1 MNGSRWFLLAI
12 MLCIAGTAHSIEAVV
27 SYTVFH
33 RFNQRGEDS
42 AFVEVYWQ
50 INPSSLHY
58 KKNEKGELVAQI
70 QTAVSIADEQEVLMR
85 DRYALNT
92 KPALP
97 GTAAAQSILEMKR
110 YHVPAGQVH
119 LRVDLGETEFPEA
132 VFRYSQDLQVVAGKP
147 PYQSRIQLL
156 DTFFATAQSNAFV
169 KNGYLQ
175 LPRVLNFYDEGQ
187 RRVHFYTELYGAA
200 AADKKP
206 LIRHFY
212 ISKKP
217 GEFAIA
223 HMQLS
228 DTIRTAVPDG
238 EGRRYTFDM
247 STLASGNYYINARLK
262 DTSGAVLDT
271 QSFFFQTINKKPEEV
286 AAAPQDSTQK
296 EGQEEVVYLDLTK
309 TFVSKYNVKQL
320 LAILRM
326 ITPIADPAEASAIQ
340 GFQRNPDEIYMR
352 YFVYNYFGKENKAH
366 PEVAWKEF
374 SNQIREVNR
383 EFNAGG
389 RMGYETDRGIIYLKY
404 GKPDERVR
412 VPNESGAVPYEVWRY
427 NAVGRT
433 NQVGV
438 FIFYQPPFAIA
449 DYKYLTS
456 NVTGELQNSGWR
468 NMLYS
473 TGRSSGNGNSRAEQ
487 YLEGR

>member
-1 MNGSRWFLLAI
+1 MIGSRLFLLAI
-12 MLCIAGTAHSIEAVV
+12 MLCFAGTAHSIEAVV

-33 RFNQRGEDS
+33 KHNQRGEDS

-50 INPSSLHY
+50 VNPSSLHY
-58 KKNEKGELVAQI
+58 RKNEAGELVAQI
-70 QTAVSIADEQEVLMR
+70 QTAVSISNETEVLLR

-97 GTAAAQSILEMKR
+97 GHAVAQAILEMKR
-110 YHVPAGQVH
+110 YPLPPGAIHLQVN
-119 LRVDLGETEFPEA
+119 LGEAEFPEKT
-132 VFRYSQDLQVVAGKP
+132 YQYDQDLSVTVVKLP
-147 PYQSRIQLL
+147 SLSRIQLL
-156 DTFFATAQSNAFV
+156 DTFMASGNTGLFV

-187 RRVHFYTELYGAA
+187 RRVHFYTELYTGKT
-200 AADKKP
+200 DTQT

-212 ISKKP
+212 VSKKP

-223 HMQLS
+223 RLQQV
-228 DTIRTAVPDG
+228 DTIRYA
-238 EGRRYTFDM
+238 GRSSVTGSRHTFDM
-247 STLASGNYYINARLK
+247 STIPSGNYYINARIK
-262 DTSGAVLDT
+262 DIHGQALDT
-271 QSFFFQTINKKPEEV
+271 QSFFFQTINKRPDDVPVSPE
-286 AAAPQDSTQK
+286 DSASSG
-296 EGQEEVVYLDLTK
+296 GQEAVNFLDLSK
-309 TFVSKYNVKQL
+309 TFVSKYSVKQL
-320 LAILRM
+320 LAILKM
-326 ITPIADPAEASAIQ
+326 INPVADPTEVAAIQ
-340 GFQRNPDEIYMR
+340 GFQRNPDEMYMR
-352 YFVYNYFGKENKAH
+352 YFIYNYFSKENKAH

-383 EFNAGG
+383 EFNAGN

-412 VPNESGAVPYEVWRY
+412 VPNEAGAVPYEVWRY

-433 NQVGV
+433 GQVGV
-438 FIFYQPPFAIA
+438 FIFYQPSFSIA
-449 DYKYLTS
+449 NYMYLTS
-456 NVTGELQNSGWR
+456 NVTGELQNGAWR
-468 NMLYS
+468 SMLYS